1 VAQARFLAEGLQV
14 DAARMRANLEATHGM
29 IMGEAVMMRLAP
41 ILGRGEAHHKVNDA
55 CDAVRAEGITLAAAL
70 SRIPAI
76 AARLD
81 TAAVEAMTDPSSY
94 LGSAGDFTDR
104 VVARARAVLEA

>member
-1 VAQARFLAEGLQV
+1 
-14 DAARMRANLEATHGM
+14 MRANLDATHGM

-55 CDAVRAEGITLAAAL
+55 CDAVRAEGISLAAAL

-81 TAAVEAMTDPSSY
+81 AAAVAAMTDHSSY
-94 LGSAGDFTDR
+94 LGSAGAFTDR
-104 VVARARAVLEA
+104 VVARARAVQHS